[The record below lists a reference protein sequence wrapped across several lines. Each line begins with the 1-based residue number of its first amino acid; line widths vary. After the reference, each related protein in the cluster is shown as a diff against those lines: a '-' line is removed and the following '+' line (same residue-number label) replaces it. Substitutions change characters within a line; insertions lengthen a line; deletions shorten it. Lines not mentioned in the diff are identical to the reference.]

1 MNVSKIYNVGTVKVP
16 ALKDVT
22 LTINHGESLAVMGP
36 SGSGKSTLMNLLG
49 CLDRPS
55 SGTYFFEDDN
65 VGLLND
71 DRLAAIRNQKIGFVF
86 QNYNLLSRSSA
97 LANVA
102 LPQMYGA
109 GRDIELVKRL
119 LKEVGLEDRMNHVP
133 TQLSG
138 GQQQRVAIARALV
151 NNPPVILADE
161 PTGNLDRKSGEEIL
175 KIFQGLN
182 EKGITVIMVTHD
194 PDIASRSH
202 RVVRFLDG
210 NIVSDEKN

>member
-161 PTGNLDRKSGEEIL
+161 PTGNLDRKSGDEIL
-175 KIFQGLN
+175 KIFQDLN

-194 PDIASRSH
+194 PDIASRSQ

-210 NIVSDEKN
+210 KIVSDEKT

>member
-22 LTINHGESLAVMGP
+22 LTINRGESLAVMGP

-161 PTGNLDRKSGEEIL
+161 PTGNLDRKSGDEIL
-175 KIFQGLN
+175 KIFQDLN

-194 PDIASRSH
+194 PDIASRSQ

-210 NIVSDEKN
+210 KIVSDEKT